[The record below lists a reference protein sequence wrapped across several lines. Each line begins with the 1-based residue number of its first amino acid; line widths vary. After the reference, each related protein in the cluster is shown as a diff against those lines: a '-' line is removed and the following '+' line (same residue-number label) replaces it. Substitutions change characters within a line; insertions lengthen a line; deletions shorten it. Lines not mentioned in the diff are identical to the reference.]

1 MTKNIHNLR
10 QKIIMK
16 NNMERN
22 SENTD
27 WSQLRKFY
35 TYKIKEQTISDNDSL
50 FFNFICIKFS

>member
-1 MTKNIHNLR
+1 
-10 QKIIMK
+10 
-16 NNMERN
+16 MERY

-35 TYKIKEQTISDNDSL
+35 TYKIKEQTIIITNCL

>member
-1 MTKNIHNLR
+1 
-10 QKIIMK
+10 
-16 NNMERN
+16 MERY